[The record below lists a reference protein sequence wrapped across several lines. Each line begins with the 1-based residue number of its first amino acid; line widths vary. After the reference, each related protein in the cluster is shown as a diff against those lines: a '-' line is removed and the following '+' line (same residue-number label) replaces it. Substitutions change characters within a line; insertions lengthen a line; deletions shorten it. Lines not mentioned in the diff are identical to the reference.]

1 MYAFAPAYVLCGW
14 PFLVILSKD
23 DKMLCGISN
32 NDNNIMYNKI
42 TEESSQVYSRL
53 FIRFRKNDKT

>member
-1 MYAFAPAYVLCGW
+1 
-14 PFLVILSKD
+14 
-23 DKMLCGISN
+23 MLWGISN